1 MRCCVIWISRCEK
14 DHTGKSVTLSWSIQM
29 FGVQNSSVHHH
40 FLKTL
45 LFINISTGKVN
56 YLNQFPLHPI
66 LVLFYIFLKTS
77 WFKLQLLTAEGQIT
91 KQNPSEF
98 VVASLSLLKTS
109 EWICHRSRK
118 HLVPHE
124 QTNKELVTR
133 EIWLVIALECLNRSQ
148 K

>member
-98 VVASLSLLKTS
+98 VVASFSLLKPRGLWMDLPPQQKTS
-109 EWICHRSRK
+109 CPPRAD
-118 HLVPHE
+118 E
-124 QTNKELVTR
+124 QRAGHQRDLIGYCFGMFK
-133 EIWLVIALECLNRSQ
+133 
-148 K
+148 

>member
-98 VVASLSLLKTS
+98 DVASLSLLKTPRALNGFATAAENILS
-109 EWICHRSRK
+109 PTSRRTKSWSPERSD
-118 HLVPHE
+118 
-124 QTNKELVTR
+124 
-133 EIWLVIALECLNRSQ
+133 WLLLWNV
-148 K
+148 